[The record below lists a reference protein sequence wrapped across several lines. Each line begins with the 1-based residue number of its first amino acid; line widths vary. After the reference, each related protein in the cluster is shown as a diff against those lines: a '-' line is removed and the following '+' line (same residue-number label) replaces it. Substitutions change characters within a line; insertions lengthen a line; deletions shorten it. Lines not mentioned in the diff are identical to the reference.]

1 MSLCGD
7 APDTSGMNAAAK
19 ANAELAKEALDW
31 YKQQYAEQAPLR
43 QQAVDTATQVA
54 DAQVAAM
61 DQNAAIS
68 NDYWNYQKGTFRP
81 LEQGIVADAAKYDT
95 PERRQA
101 ESAAAMAGVQQQMDQ
116 SMSAQ
121 SRALARQGVN
131 PNSGKMLSMRGQL
144 DIAGALGKAQAANK
158 AIKDVELQG
167 YARKM
172 DAANLGRNLASNQ
185 ATSAKVAIDAGN
197 SASANAQAPVS
208 MAQSSAGMVGQG
220 FNTAVSANN
229 SAGNIYGNMAQ
240 IQGQDSGVWGA
251 LGSVAGQFAGSKAG
265 STAIASFL
273 SDKNKKKNIKRVSD
287 KSALAAIEKTP
298 VSQWDYMPGAGDEG
312 HHVGPMAQDVRK
324 TMGEAAAPGGKQ
336 IDPITMNGMTM
347 AGLAEL
353 SRRVKRLE
361 SGAASRSVTGSGV
374 SA

>member
-19 ANAELAKEALDW
+19 ANADLAKEALDW

-68 NDYWNYQKGTFRP
+68 NDYWNYQKGIFRP
-81 LEQGIVADAAKYDT
+81 LEQGIVSDAAKYDT

-101 ESAAAMAGVQQQMDQ
+101 ESATAMAGVQQQMDH

-144 DIAGALGKAQAANK
+144 DIVGALGKAQAANK

-208 MAQSSAGMVGQG
+208 MAQSAAGMVGQG

-265 STAIASFL
+265 STALASFL
-273 SDKNKKKNIKRVSD
+273 SDKNKKRNIKRVSD
-287 KSALAAIEKTP
+287 KKALAAIEKTP
-298 VSQWDYMPGAGDEG
+298 VSQWDYKTGAGDSG
-312 HHVGPMAQDVRK
+312 HHIGPMAQDVRK
-324 TMGEAAAPGGKQ
+324 NMGEAAAPGGKQ

-361 SGAASRSVTGSGV
+361 SKSGTGREV
-374 SA
+374 NA